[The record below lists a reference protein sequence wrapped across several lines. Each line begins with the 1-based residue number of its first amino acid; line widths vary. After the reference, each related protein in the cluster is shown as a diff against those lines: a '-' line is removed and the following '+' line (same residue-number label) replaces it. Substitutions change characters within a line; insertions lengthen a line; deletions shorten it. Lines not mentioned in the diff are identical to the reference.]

1 VDRNNYSRKKMTFV
15 SECTDWYRAIGI
27 RFFFGPVL
35 EILYWGAVLY
45 REVRFIALK

>member
-1 VDRNNYSRKKMTFV
+1 MDRNNYSRKKMTFV
-15 SECTDWYRAIGI
+15 TDWYRVIGI